1 MTSKPL
7 TLKPFC
13 LTREPFLIRFKR
25 IRSNKKLNRMK
36 KPLFLSLFLSVGVA
50 AFFAQSASAQI
61 TLFSD
66 NFESYPTSS
75 TTTGAGGYEVI
86 NGVSGS
92 PWQIQGGCGGGT
104 ITITGGV
111 DVNGFGGSHGLFAD
125 WNNGLASQYTYA
137 QYTTYGSV
145 NAPGAGTT
153 LSQIQV
159 SLDIYIS
166 GSEGSSSPVTV
177 SFQNNSSSWNFTPT
191 LANGGYTPV
200 TFTLDQATENGST
213 AFDPTLSSSFQVFTG
228 AGNGFG
234 FDNNNVLEFDNV
246 LIQTVPEPAS
256 FALMGLGLGGLA
268 LFRRRN
274 A

>member
-1 MTSKPL
+1 
-7 TLKPFC
+7 
-13 LTREPFLIRFKR
+13 
-25 IRSNKKLNRMK
+25 MK
-36 KPLFLSLFLSVGVA
+36 QILFLSVGVV
-50 AFFAQSASAQI
+50 AFLVQSASAQI

-66 NFESYPTSS
+66 NFESYPLSS

-86 NGVSGS
+86 NGVSGG
-92 PWQIQGGCGGGT
+92 PWQIQGGCGAGT
-104 ITITGGV
+104 ITITGGI
-111 DVNGFGGSHGLFAD
+111 DNNGFGGSQGLFAD
-125 WNNGLASQYTYA
+125 WNFASASQYTYA

-153 LSQIQV
+153 LSQVQV

-177 SFQNNSSSWNFTPT
+177 SFQNNSASWNFTPT
-191 LANGGYTPV
+191 LANGAYTPV
-200 TFTLDQATENGST
+200 TFTLDQATENGSA
-213 AFDPTLSSSFQVFTG
+213 AFDPTQSSSFQVSTG

-246 LIQTVPEPAS
+246 LIQTVPEPTS
-256 FALMGLGLGGLA
+256 LALMGLGVAGLA